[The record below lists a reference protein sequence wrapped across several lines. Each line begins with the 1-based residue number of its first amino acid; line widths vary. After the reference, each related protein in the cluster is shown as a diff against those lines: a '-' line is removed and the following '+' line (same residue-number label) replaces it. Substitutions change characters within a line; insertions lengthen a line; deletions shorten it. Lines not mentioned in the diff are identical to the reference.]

1 MDMDL
6 VYFWAAILIALVP
19 VAVFVVIG
27 FLVTRAYFRRRVPDG
42 GGDPPLRPGETR

>member
-19 VAVFVVIG
+19 VAVFAWMGV
-27 FLVTRAYFRRRVPDG
+27 LVTRAYFRRRAGTPDG
-42 GGDPPLRPGETR
+42 GGDPGDLMR